1 LNDIFTKNM
10 NPGTMLIT
18 KHRFPYSYL
27 KACAFI
33 LASSFLFCACAG
45 RMPPPQAQS
54 KPTAGIPRSQRPYQ
68 IYGVWY
74 YPIPSAQGY
83 TENGIASW
91 YGDIFH
97 GKPTSSGEIYNMYD
111 MTAAHKTLPLGTHVK
126 VTNKNNGEA
135 VILRINDRGPFVAGR
150 IIDLSYTAAQKL
162 GMVKPGTIPVRVEA
176 VQVAEKTA
184 LKGKTVWNAESVPDF
199 QHGNFTIQVGA
210 FQQVA
215 NAINLRKTMQQRY
228 GKASIQPPAAR
239 DRERYYRVQVGAY
252 KDLQKAQQ
260 EADSL
265 KQKGYP
271 GAFVVALDEK
281 TS

>member
-1 LNDIFTKNM
+1 
-10 NPGTMLIT
+10 MLIT
-18 KHRFPYSYL
+18 KPRLTYSYL

-33 LASSFLFCACAG
+33 LASSFFFCACAG
-45 RMPPPQAQS
+45 RMPPPQVKQ
-54 KPTAGIPRSQRPYQ
+54 KTTPGMPRSQKPYQ

-97 GKPTSSGEIYNMYD
+97 GKPTSSGEAYNMYD

-126 VTNKNNGEA
+126 VTNKNNGA
-135 VILRINDRGPFVAGR
+135 LVILRINDRGPFVSGR

-162 GMVKPGTIPVRVEA
+162 GMLQPGTIPVRVEA

-184 LKGKTVWNAESVPDF
+184 LKGKTVWKAESVPDF
-199 QHGNFTIQVGA
+199 KYGNFAIQVGA
-210 FQQVA
+210 FQQVG
-215 NAINLRKTMQQRY
+215 NAINLRKAFQQHY
-228 GKASIQPPAAR
+228 EKASIQPPATR
-239 DRERYYRVQVGAY
+239 DRERYFRVQVGKY
-252 KDLQKAQQ
+252 TDLQKAQQ
-260 EADSL
+260 EADKL
-265 KQKGYP
+265 KQNGYP
-271 GAFVVALDEK
+271 GSFVVALDEK